1 MNQKYFCGV
10 SISGMDKYIHAYF
23 EATPES
29 IASFIC
35 TYRANRKTAV
45 CTIDGKP
52 FLTAKYGL
60 IDIMPDQKY
69 FAEKLRP
76 ILIPIQHGAIPI
88 PPMKAVPQEVAEAES
103 CPKPDWNYLRWDGYS
118 DEKYKAIL
126 DGSGLLDWEQDGE
139 IHKIELQVSH
149 YMDQNNL
156 DIKMVCWDSG
166 EPEFWKNLTVN
177 LKGQRDKNCAFVD
190 SSLKDNLPQW
200 MSGNGLAKHT
210 GLIVQYGP
218 DIYSEYLF
226 NAKRL
231 RELDAKG
238 YEDYSKLYD
247 GNRTRRQ
254 QKRRERER

>member
-1 MNQKYFCGV
+1 M
-10 SISGMDKYIHAYF
+10 
-23 EATPES
+23 
-29 IASFIC
+29 
-35 TYRANRKTAV
+35 
-45 CTIDGKP
+45 
-52 FLTAKYGL
+52 

-88 PPMKAVPQEVAEAES
+88 LPMKAVSQEAAEAES

-118 DEKYKAIL
+118 DEKHQAIL

-149 YMDQNNL
+149 YMNQNNL

-166 EPEFWKNLTVN
+166 EPEFWKSLTVN

-200 MSGNGLAKHT
+200 MSWNGLAKHT

-218 DIYSEYLF
+218 DVYSEYLF
-226 NAKRL
+226 NAKML
-231 RELDAKG
+231 RELDANG

-247 GNRTRRQ
+247 GNRTRLQ
-254 QKRRERER
+254 QKRKERER

>member
-29 IASFIC
+29 IASLFALIVQ
-35 TYRANRKTAV
+35 TEKLRYVR
-45 CTIDGKP
+45 
-52 FLTAKYGL
+52 LTGNLSSQLNTVL

-76 ILIPIQHGAIPI
+76 ILIPIQHGAISI

-118 DEKYKAIL
+118 DEKYQAIL
-126 DGSGLLDWEQDGE
+126 DGGGLLDWEQDGE

-166 EPEFWKNLTVN
+166 ELEFWKSLTVN

-200 MSGNGLAKHT
+200 MSGNGLAKYT

-226 NAKRL
+226 NAK
-231 RELDAKG
+231 G
-238 YEDYSKLYD
+238 
-247 GNRTRRQ
+247 
-254 QKRRERER
+254 